1 MTTTAQEIFSARVS
15 DRGLL
20 GDLLTPGR
28 EYQSLYG
35 YTFVVDSPRWE
46 LSKGVAVNV
55 GFVAEKL
62 QPHVAQGFVATL
74 VHMARTHSAHHTSNC
89 LDRFRHFIE
98 KCGCDEVTTAALINY
113 RSTLDKSTE
122 WYMGVVRVLMY
133 KWFELGYPG
142 MDESIVNLLR
152 GWNLKGNI
160 KGDAIK
166 RRDPASGDFTEN
178 ELSAFNEGA
187 ARAFENGSVNI
198 TELAM
203 AILMSCTGRR
213 AKQISHMKI
222 QDLEISAYKNNEEL
236 QRLIQIP
243 RAKQR
248 GSIFR
253 DSFNTFLA
261 SNDLWLILQ
270 AQRKK
275 CIRDAEIAL
284 GHALKMHEQQL
295 LPLFPDVDAL
305 RACKSS
311 AEFQS
316 LLLTDRLHCSPQS
329 VNDVLKK
336 IVETSGCYSE
346 RTGELLCV
354 TSRRFR
360 YTTGTRAARQG
371 IGVAGIAELLDH
383 TDTQSA
389 HVYVKNIPEHVAAI
403 DEAVGH
409 QLAPYAQAFQGVVV
423 DSERDAKRGD
433 DSTSRIRFRGRAAAT
448 CGKFG
453 DCGANVPIPC
463 YTCMFFQPWL
473 DGPHEAVYA
482 QLVADRARILEETR
496 DETIAAINDRT
507 IFAVAEVIR
516 RCEERREELVTTE
529 GA

>member
-1 MTTTAQEIFSARVS
+1 MTTTVKESSSARAGGRS
-15 DRGLL
+15 SL

-35 YTFVVDSPRWE
+35 YTFSVDSPRWE
-46 LSKGVAVNV
+46 LSKGVIINV
-55 GFVAEKL
+55 GTVAERLK
-62 QPHVAQGFVATL
+62 PYAAQGFVATL

-98 KCGCDEVTTAALINY
+98 RCGCEEVTTTALINY
-113 RSTLDKSTE
+113 RSTLDRGTE
-122 WYMGVVRVLMY
+122 WYMGVVRVLIY

-142 MDESIVNLLR
+142 IEEPIVDLLS

-166 RRDPASGDFTEN
+166 RRDPTAGDLTEN
-178 ELSAFNEGA
+178 ELAAFNEGA
-187 ARAFENGSVNI
+187 ARAFENGGI
-198 TELAM
+198 TISGLAM
-203 AILMSCTGRR
+203 ALLISCSGRR
-213 AKQISHMKI
+213 PKQISHMKVM
-222 QDLEISAYKNNEEL
+222 DVEISAHKNNGEL
-236 QRLIQIP
+236 LCLIQIP
-243 RAKQR
+243 RAKLR

-253 DSFNTFLA
+253 DRFNTFRA
-261 SNDLWLILQ
+261 SDELWAILR
-270 AQRKK
+270 AQRKM
-275 CIRDAEIAL
+275 CIRDAELAL
-284 GHALKMHEQQL
+284 GHALQMREQQL
-295 LPLFPDVDAL
+295 LPLFPDIDAL
-305 RACKSS
+305 RACASFG
-311 AEFQS
+311 EFRS
-316 LLLTDRLHCSPQS
+316 LLLTDRLHCRERS

-336 IVETSGCYSE
+336 VVETSGCYSE
-346 RTGELLCV
+346 RTGELLRV

-383 TDTQSA
+383 TDTQNA

-403 DEAVGH
+403 DAAVGH

-423 DSERDAKRGD
+423 DSERGARRGD
-433 DSTSRIRFRGRAAAT
+433 DSTSRIRFRGREAAT
-448 CGKFG
+448 CGKYG

-482 QLVADRARILEETR
+482 ELLADRARILEETG

-516 RCEERREELVTTE
+516 RCKKRREELTAKDGV
-529 GA
+529 